1 MSKKSRFRGCFDKQY
16 GKLTKAQLK
25 SGSHH
30 LDHNHLS
37 LGRKL
42 RSKKSLLL
50 TCRILVLLVNT
61 LAADEMYPS
70 LNRNN
75 LTKSIQM
82 QLSHKQKQISE
93 FFTAFLKLDQILNI
107 LNKKLSLT
115 AFLFPQLKTPKTWL
129 DKCLKSPVAEDPSRS
144 NMVNV
149 LGHC

>member
-1 MSKKSRFRGCFDKQY
+1 MSKKSRFGGSFDKQY

-37 LGRKL
+37 LARKL

-50 TCRILVLLVNT
+50 TCRILGLLVNT

-115 AFLFPQLKTPKTWL
+115 AFLFSQLKTPKTWL

>member
-82 QLSHKQKQISE
+82 QLSHKQKKISE
-93 FFTAFLKLDQILNI
+93 FFTAFLK
-107 LNKKLSLT
+107 SG
-115 AFLFPQLKTPKTWL
+115 
-129 DKCLKSPVAEDPSRS
+129 S
-144 NMVNV
+144 NFEYFEQKVEPHSFSISAIKNSENV
-149 LGHC
+149 VR